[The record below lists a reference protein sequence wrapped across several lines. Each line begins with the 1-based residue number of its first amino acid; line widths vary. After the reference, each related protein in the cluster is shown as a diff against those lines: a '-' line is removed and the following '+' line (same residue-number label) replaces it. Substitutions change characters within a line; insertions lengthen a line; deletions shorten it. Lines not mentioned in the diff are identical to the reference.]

1 MKKITFSLI
10 AIIISAAA
18 FASGHVASILSS
30 TNTCSGTC
38 SGTITGAVSGG
49 IGPFGYAWTG
59 PSAYMGAGIT
69 IGNLCAGTY
78 TLTVT
83 DSSDLSIATA
93 TATIQQPSQALSG
106 TIISQTSVNCTS
118 STGSFTVAGAN
129 GFPPYTYTI
138 NGITFQAS
146 GTFNSLS
153 VGTYVVTIMDNVH
166 CTITIPVTITQV
178 NAIIPTISGG
188 SPICAGNC
196 VNLSSTVSG
205 GTPSYTYH
213 WAPVFSSSPSL
224 NDCPAAGTNYTLTV
238 TDANGCMGTA
248 TSVVNVNPLPYV
260 IPISSPSSTLCTGSP
275 VIITG
280 TCASTYTMSGG
291 QFIGVS
297 FTPTATTTY
306 TVTGVDVNGCI
317 NSAPVTI
324 SVTNTPVA
332 TFSYTGSPYCQSA
345 ANPLPTFSGGG
356 TAGTYSSTAGLSF
369 ANSSTGEILL
379 AGSNNGTYTVT
390 NTIPASGSCSAVSAT
405 STITINPLQDSS
417 FHYTTQ
423 TYCQSGT
430 NPIPII
436 TGTPGG
442 TFTCSV
448 GFVFMNT
455 ATGQINLALGTT
467 GTDVVTY
474 TTPGPCATSMSTNI
488 TITNAPSASFSYTAS
503 PYCQTAAN
511 PSATFTGGGT
521 AGTFSSTP
529 GLTFISTASG
539 QVNLAGSNSGT
550 YIVTNTIPATPAG
563 CPSVTAT
570 SPITINSTVTPD
582 FTIVPDSVS
591 GYMIQIFNPNS
602 NSGATYS
609 WDFGDGSALGSGL
622 SPSHTYS
629 SAGNYVVTLSINS
642 GGCGTGTLQHSI
654 VISGTANSCQALFNI
669 AKDTLS
675 GNANAY
681 TVTNLSYGSNLTY
694 TWNFGDTTSSTL
706 AHPTHSYLGAGPYQ
720 LCLTVNNGAGC
731 TQTYCDSLFAVGS
744 LHAHLDPIAI
754 TVVNRPAQ
762 GTTVGINE
770 SSINTTIDIAPN
782 PFPSQT
788 TISFSEEQTNTTI
801 KITDI
806 LGKEIKALN
815 FSGTQCTIE
824 KGTMQAG
831 IYFVQITSFD
841 KLRMTLV
848 EENRKVVVQ

>member
-1 MKKITFSLI
+1 MKKITLSLI
-10 AIIISAAA
+10 AIIMSAAA
-18 FASGHVASILSS
+18 FASGHVASISS
-30 TNTCSGTC
+30 INNTCYGACNGSA
-38 SGTITGAVSGG
+38 TGSVSGG
-49 IGPFGYAWTG
+49 VGPFGYSWAG
-59 PSAYMGAGIT
+59 PSAYTGAGIT

-83 DSSDLSIATA
+83 DSSDMSIAT
-93 TATIQQPSQALSG
+93 TSVTINQPTALSG
-106 TIISQTSVNCTS
+106 TITSQTNVGCTS
-118 STGSFTVAGAN
+118 STGSVTVAGN
-129 GFPPYTYTI
+129 GGTPTYAYTF
-138 NGITFQAS
+138 NGVTFQAS
-146 GTFNSLS
+146 GTFNGLS
-153 VGTYVVTIMDNVH
+153 VGTYVVTTMDQAH
-166 CTITIPVTITQV
+166 CTTTNSVTITQV
-178 NAIIPTISGG
+178 TPITVGISGG

-196 VNLSSTVSG
+196 VNLTSTVSG
-205 GTPSYTYH
+205 GTPSYTYN
-213 WAPVFSSSPSL
+213 WAPVFSGSPSL
-224 NDCPAAGTNYTLTV
+224 NDCPASGTNYTLTV
-238 TDANGCMGTA
+238 TDANGCIGSA
-248 TSVVNVNPLPYV
+248 TSAVNVNRLPYV
-260 IPISSPSSTLCTGSP
+260 IPIASPSSTICTGSSVDLTGSGAVQYSWTQN
-275 VIITG
+275 VIDG
-280 TCASTYTMSGG
+280 QAFVPAS
-291 QFIGVS
+291 
-297 FTPTATTTY
+297 TTTY
-306 TVTGVDVNGCI
+306 TLTGVDANGCS
-317 NSAPVTI
+317 NTASVTI
-324 SVTNTPVA
+324 SLTNAPVA

-356 TAGTYSSTAGLSF
+356 TAGNFTSSAGLVF
-369 ANSSTGEILL
+369 LNPSTGQVDFT
-379 AGSNNGTYTVT
+379 SCNNGTYTVT
-390 NTIPASGSCSAVSAT
+390 NTIPASGSCPAVSAT
-405 STITINPLQDSS
+405 STIIINPLQDSS

-430 NPIPII
+430 NPIPTI

-448 GFVFMNT
+448 GFVFLNT

-474 TTPGPCATSMSTNI
+474 TTPGPCATSMSVNI
-488 TITNAPSASFSYTAS
+488 AVNAAPNATFSYTAS

-511 PSATFTGGGT
+511 PLPTFTGGGT
-521 AGTFSSTP
+521 AGTFSSTA
-529 GLTFISTASG
+529 GLVFLNTSTG
-539 QVNLAGSNSGT
+539 QVNLSACNQGTFIVSNTLAASG
-550 YIVTNTIPATPAG
+550 G
-563 CPSVTAT
+563 CPAVTAT
-570 SPITINSTVTPD
+570 SPITVNSTVTPD
-582 FTIVPDSVS
+582 FTIVPDSVN

-642 GGCGTGTLQHSI
+642 GGCGIGTLQHSI

-770 SSINTTIDIAPN
+770 LSANTTIEISPN
-782 PFPSQT
+782 PFTTQT
-788 TISFSEEQTNTTI
+788 TISFSQEQTNTTI

-806 LGKEIKALN
+806 LGKEIKSLN
-815 FSGTQCTIE
+815 FSGKQCTME

-831 IYFVQITSFD
+831 IYFVQITDAD
-841 KLRMTLV
+841 KNV
-848 EENRKVVVQ
+848 VNRKVVVQ